1 MQESVTNVRDNPW
14 KVSTV
19 YSIIDRLR
27 IFFNKNQEI
36 YLMITW
42 QDFEKVDLRV
52 GTIIEVQDFPK
63 AKKPAYQLKVDLGE
77 ELGIKKSSA
86 QITKLYTKEE
96 LIGRQVICVVNF
108 PPRQIANFI
117 SEVLVTG
124 FEQSDGEVVLTTVE
138 RNVPNGAR
146 LF

>member
-1 MQESVTNVRDNPW
+1 VQESVTNVRDNPW

-77 ELGIKKSSA
+77 EIGIKKSSA

-138 RNVPNGAR
+138 RKVPNGAR

>member
-1 MQESVTNVRDNPW
+1 M
-14 KVSTV
+14 STV

-124 FEQSDGEVVLTTVE
+124 FEQSDGEVVLSTVE
-138 RNVPNGAR
+138 RSVPNGAR

>member
-77 ELGIKKSSA
+77 EIGIKKSSA
-86 QITKLYTKEE
+86 QITKLYSKEE